1 MESPIRRDL
10 IPEDLEVIE
19 TFGRLAT
26 GEMPRLD
33 RHVGR
38 MCLTARKLGF
48 DFSAPKAREMAAE
61 ITGNVDLR
69 CRFSLTRNGLKL
81 TTAPLGETATSWKV
95 AIAGETLDEKSPWR
109 GMKTSER
116 QIYDTARASLPEG
129 VDEVIFLNSR
139 GHVAEGTITNVFV
152 QDDAGILLTPA
163 VSAGALPG
171 ILRAELLAEGKAK
184 VARLSVDD
192 LRAGRLFCGN
202 SLRGL
207 IPARF

>member
-1 MESPIRRDL
+1 MESPLRRDL
-10 IPEDLEVIE
+10 IPEDLEIIE
-19 TFGRLAT
+19 TFGRLAS
-26 GEMPRLD
+26 GEMPRLE

-48 DFSAPKAREMAAE
+48 EFSAPKAREMAAG
-61 ITGNVDLR
+61 ITGDEDLR
-69 CRFSLTRNGLKL
+69 CRFSLTREGLKL
-81 TTAPLGETATSWKV
+81 TTAPMGKTAVSWKV
-95 AIAGETLDEKSPWR
+95 AIAQDVLDEKSPWR

-116 QIYDTARASLPEG
+116 EIYDTARANLPEG

-139 GHVAEGTITNVFV
+139 GHVAEGTIINVFV
-152 QDDAGILLTPA
+152 EDDAGTLLTPA

-171 ILRAELLAEGKAK
+171 ILRAELLAEGRAK

-192 LRAGRLFCGN
+192 LREGRLFCGN

-207 IPARF
+207 IPAGF